1 MDFLGEEGGD
11 DAALAEYR
19 DPVGQLEDL
28 INVMAD
34 EQDGCST
41 GPELTDQPDDR
52 LRLGDAERRR
62 RLVEDEQLRV
72 VHGGPSQS
80 NRLSLAARE
89 HANRPA
95 NVIDPDVKA
104 GKKPVGF

>member
-28 INVMAD
+28 INVVAD
-34 EQDGCST
+34 EEDGGSP
-41 GPELTDQPDDR
+41 GPELTDQADDR
-52 LRLGDAERRR
+52 LGLVDAERRR
-62 RLVEDEQLRV
+62 RLVQDEHLRV
-72 VHGGPSQS
+72 VHRGPGQS
-80 NRLSLAARE
+80 NCLPLAAGE

-95 NVIDPDVKA
+95 NVVDPDVIA
-104 GKKPVGF
+104 GKKP